1 MMPRSTPNAWP
12 PTSRS
17 LQQHR
22 RLFSDP
28 SESDADLLIRTSD
41 DVSFHLHSEVLLAQ
55 SENFLGNI
63 LKSFPNGHHDGIPLF
78 TVSETAAVFTIVV
91 CAIYNLP
98 YTDYD
103 PSFLTL
109 DAAVDAMRSYGLPV
123 AALAGYDTPL
133 FDILL
138 THAPTHPL
146 SLFALAAH
154 HDLEP
159 LAIAASAHLTA
170 FPLADINDEEAARI
184 GALYLKRLFFMH
196 LGREEALRRLLLPHL
211 VPHAPTEECS
221 ATDQLPLLRAWALA
235 ASALAWDSNGDLAP
249 AAIRAA
255 LTPLGT
261 HLTCVTCLRG
271 LEDRIDV
278 VTRNWACTKRTI

>member
-1 MMPRSTPNAWP
+1 MPPSTANACQ

-17 LQQHR
+17 LQQQHR
-22 RLFSDP
+22 MLFSDP
-28 SESDADLLIRTSD
+28 SESDADLLICTSD

-55 SENFLGNI
+55 SDNFLGNI
-63 LKSFPNGHHDGIPLF
+63 LKSFHHGRRDEIPLF

-103 PSFLTL
+103 PSFPTL
-109 DAAVDAMRSYGLPV
+109 IAAVDAMKSYGLPV
-123 AALAGYDTPL
+123 AALASYNTPL

-138 THAPTHPL
+138 AQAPTHPL
-146 SLFALAAH
+146 PLFALAAH
-154 HDLEP
+154 HTLEP
-159 LAIAASAHLTA
+159 LAVAASTHLIA
-170 FPLADINDEEAARI
+170 FSLADISDDVATRI
-184 GALYLKRLFFMH
+184 GPLYLKRLFFMH

-211 VPHAPTEECS
+211 VPHVPTEECS
-221 ATDQLPLLRAWALA
+221 AADQLPLLRAWALG

-249 AAIRAA
+249 DAIRTA
-255 LTPLGT
+255 LTPLGA
-261 HLTCVTCLRG
+261 HLTCATCLRG